1 MKRPPL
7 ILTLVVLAVAVGQ
20 GCLQPRQTAATL
32 VQQSPL
38 RALPQQSVG
47 LLVLEVRS
55 LRDRRPVAAWL
66 SDLATRAEQEGAFQE
81 LMERFG
87 KQIISQ
93 LDRVALAAVPLEE
106 EQLGFGLLAEGEFDE
121 ATMRKAIGGIDILT
135 LLELA
140 DQPDLSVTVLRGGT
154 LALGPRA
161 VLDGIRR
168 NADAG
173 SGGLAANKTLMTL
186 LERVDPTAQVW
197 GAIDYAPM
205 ARLAGQV
212 VGDDGLANIPLP
224 GRASGGSLLAIAF
237 QGTIDDPVDFDL
249 IGQAALEDDAAR
261 LADAAR
267 GLIAIGRMAAAG
279 DGERA
284 ELLALLDAISITQ
297 SGAFVNLSGS
307 VPVDMLARLTEGLA
321 AGGPGHG
328 AEPEEEPA
336 TGRPSHGGG
345 EANDPEPPAAAETVP

>member
-1 MKRPPL
+1 MKRPVL
-7 ILTLVVLAVAVGQ
+7 ILTLLLLAAAGGQ
-20 GCLQPRQTAATL
+20 GCLQPRQTAAT
-32 VQQSPL
+32 VVEQSPL
-38 RALPQQSVG
+38 RTLPQQSVG

-66 SDLATRAEQEGAFQE
+66 SDLASRAEQEGAFQE

-87 KQIISQ
+87 KEIINQ
-93 LDRVALAAVPLEE
+93 LDRVALAAVPLQE

-121 ATMRKAIGGIDILT
+121 ATLREALGGGEILT
-135 LLELA
+135 LLEVA
-140 DQPDLSVTVLRGGT
+140 DKPDLSVTVLEGGT
-154 LALGPRA
+154 VGLGPRI

-168 NADAG
+168 NADGG
-173 SGGLAANKTLMTL
+173 SGGLAANRTLMTL
-186 LERVDPTAQVW
+186 LERVEPTAQVW

-205 ARLAGQV
+205 ARLAGRT
-212 VGDDGLANIPLP
+212 VGESGLANIPIP
-224 GRASGGSLLAIAF
+224 GTTSGGSLLAIAF

-279 DGERA
+279 DRERA

-297 SGAFVNLSGS
+297 SGAFVNLHGS
-307 VPVDMLARLTEGLA
+307 VPVDMLSRLAEGLA
-321 AGGPGHG
+321 AGGDRFGSDSQETAVDG
-328 AEPEEEPA
+328 
-336 TGRPSHGGG
+336 TLHGGG
-345 EANDPEPPAAAETVP
+345 EANDPDPPDSAETVP